1 MANRAAGSDPAG
13 YSTNA
18 GEFRDTPIRIA
29 AFRFISVAW
38 KSNRKQTK

>member
-1 MANRAAGSDPAG
+1 MADRAAGRGAG

-29 AFRFISVAW
+29 AFRFITAAW